1 MDITL
6 CVANRFIR
14 QARTE
19 DVLLSP
25 LKLQCLIYLLYRQYL
40 KKTKRR
46 LFDEV
51 FVAAL
56 NGPML
61 LSMQTAMYELRNCN
75 GGQVDYFR
83 KSDGTF
89 EYINIVKSKEL
100 QYAFVDVWYDYK
112 NRTGEEL
119 LKSICKPTGAW
130 QKARNTGSKVLA
142 DIDIYKE

>member
-1 MDITL
+1 M
-6 CVANRFIR
+6 
-14 QARTE
+14 
-19 DVLLSP
+19 
-25 LKLQCLIYLLYRQYL
+25 
-40 KKTKRR
+40 
-46 LFDEV
+46 FDEV

-61 LSMQTAMYELRNCN
+61 LSMQTAMYELSNCN

-89 EYINIVKSKEL
+89 EYINIVKSREL
-100 QYAFVDVWYDYK
+100 QYAFLDVWYDYK
-112 NRTGEEL
+112 NRTGNEL

>member
-1 MDITL
+1 M
-6 CVANRFIR
+6 
-14 QARTE
+14 
-19 DVLLSP
+19 
-25 LKLQCLIYLLYRQYL
+25 
-40 KKTKRR
+40 
-46 LFDEV
+46 FDEV
-51 FVAAL
+51 FVAAF

-61 LSMQTAMYELRNCN
+61 LSMQTAMYELCNCN

-100 QYAFVDVWYDYK
+100 QYAFLDVWYDYK
-112 NRTGEEL
+112 NRTGDEL

-130 QKARNTGSKVLA
+130 QKARSTGSKVLA